1 MIVSYRDLTVWQRAM
16 ELVEATYLLS
26 AKLPQMET
34 FGLASQLQRSAVSV
48 PSNIAEGHA
57 RDSTKEFLR
66 FVSIALGSLA
76 ELETQSLLCIRLK
89 FLTEQDAEKILTLSD
104 EVGKMLRV
112 LQKRLRERTLSASI
126 P

>member
-16 ELVEATYLLS
+16 ELVEAAYLLS
-26 AKLPQMET
+26 AKLPQTET
-34 FGLASQLQRSAVSV
+34 FGLGSQLQRSAVSV
-48 PSNIAEGHA
+48 PSNVAEGHA

-89 FLTEQDAEKILTLSD
+89 FLSEHDAEKVLTLSH

-126 P
+126 A